1 MSNVCCRPP
10 AAVAPAPIPAEPEL
24 ALLTSPPPPPLAPP
38 GAVVGE
44 VERSPIGPLLLL
56 LLAATGVV
64 EEEEGVVEAAAA
76 VVGGGGVA
84 PIGFERMVCV
94 VVGETSLMEFEG
106 VREPCCCCWLDEL
119 VGIRASCAAFA
130 AVAVVDDLDRDGP
143 RAAPPPPPPAP
154 FRSASA
160 ALAEDADG
168 GAAESAPAGG
178 FLSAAACCAAAAACA
193 CAFLLAFLSL
203 DAELPIE
210 ERAIHFEP
218 AALPSS
224 ICVRALVQ
232 YSGFTL
238 QGDGRA

>member
-1 MSNVCCRPP
+1 M
-10 AAVAPAPIPAEPEL
+10 
-24 ALLTSPPPPPLAPP
+24 
-38 GAVVGE
+38 
-44 VERSPIGPLLLL
+44 SPIGPLLLL
-56 LLAATGVV
+56 LFAATGVV

-94 VVGETSLMEFEG
+94 VVGETSLIEFEG

-119 VGIRASCAAFA
+119 VGIRASCA
-130 AVAVVDDLDRDGP
+130 VAVVDDLDRDGP
-143 RAAPPPPPPAP
+143 RAAPPPPPAP

-210 ERAIHFEP
+210 ERAFHFEP

-224 ICVRALVQ
+224 ICIRALV
-232 YSGFTL
+232 
-238 QGDGRA
+238 